1 MKKKKKN
8 NWVTTT
14 SYNIPIKFIFVGCL
28 LSTIIGC
35 SGWSIM
41 GHSLDED
48 YSPNVFQEIIDQ
60 DSISHYYNANIY
72 SGSMWCYKHSKYEQI
87 KVITK

>member
-8 NWVTTT
+8 NNQST
-14 SYNIPIKFIFVGCL
+14 SYNIPIKFVFVGCL

-41 GHSLDED
+41 GHALDED

-72 SGSMWCYKHSKYEQI
+72 SGSMWCYKHAKYEQI

>member
-28 LSTIIGC
+28 LFTSC
-35 SGWSIM
+35 SGWAVM
-41 GHSLDED
+41 GYSLD
-48 YSPNVFQEIIDQ
+48 QE
-60 DSISHYYNANIY
+60 YTEV
-72 SGSMWCYKHSKYEQI
+72 KE
-87 KVITK
+87 